1 MAWSLKGFIKA
12 LGKVD
17 VKALEFHV
25 GNGDFTSWAECSLKD
40 PKLSSEIEALKKET
54 GPQLRRDLVAAAK
67 KRFTTLSKNAH
78 EATQLY

>member
-25 GNGDFTSWAECSLKD
+25 SNGDFTSWAECSLKD
-40 PKLSSEIEALKKET
+40 TKLSSEIEALKKEK
-54 GPQLRRDLVAAAK
+54 GPQLRKSLVAVAT
-67 KRFTTLSKNAH
+67 KRFATLSKSVL